1 MRRNEIDES
10 AADADLGANKTAAFS
25 LASIQ
30 VEMMIAGENRCLGKN
45 RDAILP
51 ALILQIEGE
60 RVLHLRKLREF
71 RNFVDA
77 LCALDAA
84 IDFLQTYE
92 IRMLLID
99 DSSDTREV
107 ELLVHADAYMN
118 VVGHHA
124 DLFGGGG

>member
-10 AADADLGANKTAAFS
+10 AADAHLGANEAAPFS
-25 LASIQ
+25 FASIQ
-30 VEMMIAGENRCLGKN
+30 IKMMVRRENWCLGKN

-60 RVLHLRKLREF
+60 RVLHLRQLGEF

-77 LCALDAA
+77 LRALDAA

-92 IRMLLID
+92 VRMLLID
-99 DSSDTREV
+99 DSSDARKV
-107 ELLVHADAYMN
+107 EHLVHAVAY
-118 VVGHHA
+118 VT
-124 DLFGGGG
+124 D